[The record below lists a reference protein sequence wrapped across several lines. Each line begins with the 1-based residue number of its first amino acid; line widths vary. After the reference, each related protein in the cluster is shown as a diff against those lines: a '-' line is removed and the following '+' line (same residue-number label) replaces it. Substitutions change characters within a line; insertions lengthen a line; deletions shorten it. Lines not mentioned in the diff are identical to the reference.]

1 LVEFADPDASAI
13 DPDFDHAC
21 GGMVRWTRSVS
32 RRQRGR
38 ARGWPTNRLDS
49 NLTLLFSTGCIV
61 QHLLRVIPRKRAGRS
76 SVAASSRNRLA
87 VAHAWEVHVKH
98 AALVVTAFLA
108 GCSSIQSVP
117 EPTGELVGLYYY
129 MPKRD
134 FVVTITRDKKTD
146 QIAITE
152 SPAYPDLGQQ
162 YLLQYS
168 RNAIGKNIMKIG
180 VHENGLLS
188 TLNAESQSGV
198 TEALKGLATT
208 LGTISVLRKKAV
220 TACDDG
226 ANVFLVPA
234 EPREEFPLCDAYS
247 ITVERMT
254 FKDESPAS
262 TRVSTNDTS
271 GIYYRIAR
279 PYRVKVSGL
288 KSAEAVLF
296 SPNDSPT
303 RFLPVPRTFFAN
315 GKVDMVFTDGM
326 PTKYDVDTDG
336 ELVAAFKLP
345 AEVIRAYFSAVG
357 AMFDSVKERDTKQAE
372 QLQATLKLELAKQ
385 KYAACLAAI
394 AAHDA
399 ATIASLGC

>member
-1 LVEFADPDASAI
+1 MAAVGRGPFPHPIVRSAS
-13 DPDFDHAC
+13 P
-21 GGMVRWTRSVS
+21 S
-32 RRQRGR
+32 
-38 ARGWPTNRLDS
+38 
-49 NLTLLFSTGCIV
+49 
-61 QHLLRVIPRKRAGRS
+61 
-76 SVAASSRNRLA
+76 
-87 VAHAWEVHVKH
+87 EVHVKH

-117 EPTGELVGLYYY
+117 EPTGQPVGLYYY

-134 FVVTITRDKKTD
+134 FVVTITRDKATSTD

-152 SPAYPDLGQQ
+152 SAAYPDLGKQ

-168 RNAIGKNIMKIG
+168 RNPIGKNVMKVG

-208 LGTISVLRKKAV
+208 LGTVSVLRQRAV
-220 TACDDG
+220 TACDAG

-234 EPREEFPLCDAYS
+234 ESRDQFPLCDAYS

-254 FKDESPAS
+254 FADETPA
-262 TRVSTNDTS
+262 TTKVSTNDNS

-279 PYRVKVSGL
+279 PYLVKVSGL

-315 GKVDMVFTDGM
+315 GKVDMAFTDGM

-336 ELVAAFKLP
+336 ELVAVFKLP

-394 AAHDA
+394 TAHDA